1 MGASG
6 SGKTTLADVA
16 LGLLTPTT
24 GTVRVDGATLT
35 GSEAQRAWRGSVAYV
50 TQDTYQFLGSIRDN
64 LCWLSGPRSEVE
76 LWAALEHAD
85 AAPFVKALAAGL
97 DHRLG
102 ERGEGL
108 SGGQRQR
115 LALARALLFNP
126 ELLVLDEVT
135 SQLDAE
141 SEDRVLGALGRLRGT
156 MTILAIAHRSAASQR
171 ADHAVVLDQGRV
183 FSDTAATGG

>member
-1 MGASG
+1 M
-6 SGKTTLADVA
+6 
-16 LGLLTPTT
+16 
-24 GTVRVDGATLT
+24 DGATLT

-50 TQDTYQFLGSIRDN
+50 TQDTYLFPGSTRDN

-85 AAPFVKALAAGL
+85 AAPLVKALAAGL

-156 MTILAIAHRSAASQR
+156 MTILAIAHRSAASR
-171 ADHAVVLDQGRV
+171 HADHAVVLDQGRV